1 MTMSQLDLAESTENV
16 VLAKAK
22 AGLDKVLDLVE
33 DLAQLYAGIQKQY
46 VEQAKTNALTPE
58 QSVLFQAVISCRHQL
73 VLGILTLLRG
83 HLGDSCGY
91 LRKAQEYT
99 IFAARVLEEA
109 NTAVK
114 WLQAGNSEE
123 AWEEYK
129 KDFKIY
135 YMTDPKARDKSWKNL
150 AADLDRLVPIFGQY
164 DTMSRRLHATVL
176 AAGPFYETKNGE
188 TGLSFHDGPVD
199 LQVLDDPKA
208 FIKPFFFMLECH
220 LDLIHAHAC
229 VLLKRSG
236 LGFDEAVWKGVF
248 QPIENK
254 VSEART
260 LAEKE
265 ETTASAR
272 PQ

>member
-1 MTMSQLDLAESTENV
+1 MMSQLDLAESTENA

-22 AGLDKVLDLVE
+22 AGLKDVLVLVE
-33 DLAQLYAGIQKQY
+33 DLARLYAGIQQKY
-46 VEQAKTNALTPE
+46 VEHAKTNALTPE

-109 NTAVK
+109 TSAVK
-114 WLQAGNSEE
+114 WLQAGNGEA

-135 YMTDPKARDKSWKNL
+135 YMTDPKTHDKSWKNL
-150 AADLDRLVPIFGQY
+150 ASDIDRLVPIFEQY

-176 AAGPFYETKNGE
+176 AAGPFYEKKNGE

-199 LQVLDDPKA
+199 LQVLDEPKVI
-208 FIKPFFFMLECH
+208 IKPFFFMLECH
-220 LDLIHAHAC
+220 LHLINAHAR

-236 LGFDEAVWKGVF
+236 LGLDEAGWESVY
-248 QPIENK
+248 QPIESK
-254 VSEART
+254 VSETRK
-260 LAEKE
+260 LAENDDAK
-265 ETTASAR
+265 ASES
-272 PQ
+272 PK